1 MESAMYDLVIRGT
14 TIVDGL
20 GHDPLRADVAVEN
33 GRIAEIGAIR
43 ADATEI
49 VDAGGFALM
58 PGIIDLH
65 THYDAQVTWD
75 PTLSPSPSLGVTTA
89 VMGNCGFGIVP
100 SPPHLRD
107 LIMRNLAVVEGM
119 DIDAL
124 RAGIDWRFQSF
135 GEYLDAVRRCGPYA
149 NLAVLVG
156 HSAVRTAVMG
166 DDASVRK
173 EPTASE
179 LAEMKRLVSEAMAQG
194 AIGLG
199 ASYSLNHSGWGG
211 VPMPS
216 TISDVSEFDALVGA
230 MGGPGCGV
238 VEISS
243 GATPVD
249 TMEQIAARHGRR
261 IFMSTATALYNEQY
275 PERALGM
282 FDACA
287 AAQARGNELYIQI
300 TCQPLSFDFTLASA
314 YPFYSHPAF
323 DPIKAYD
330 REQLKTVFRDASFRD
345 RFRGD
350 LRTPKPGTVFQGNW
364 ERIVVTAR
372 VKSEHAGLADRT
384 IAEIARER
392 RQDPL
397 DTMLDL
403 GLDEDLDTGFI
414 GRFFN
419 AVDAGVE
426 PLVKHKAGVIALS
439 DAGAH
444 LVYLCDAG
452 FGLYFLGHWVRERGA
467 FDLAEGVRRLT
478 SHQAGL
484 YGIPDRG
491 RIAVG
496 ARADLLLFDPGRV
509 GISAPRRVNDLPG
522 GGPRT
527 IRDPLGVHGVFVNG
541 VRVFDGSEYA
551 KLSKGPGQVLDRFL
565 PARAVALASAAQ

>member
-1 MESAMYDLVIRGT
+1 MYDLVIRDAMV
-14 TIVDGL
+14 VDGL
-20 GHDPLRADVAVEN
+20 GHDPVRADVAVKD
-33 GRIAEIGAIR
+33 GRIAAVGAVGM
-43 ADATEI
+43 AGAGASEI
-49 VDAGGFALM
+49 VDGGGLALM

-75 PTLSPSPSLGVTTA
+75 PTLSPSPSLGVTSV

-100 SPPHLRD
+100 SPPQLRD
-107 LIMRNLAVVEGM
+107 MIMRNLAVVEGM
-119 DIDAL
+119 DLDAL
-124 RAGIDWRFQSF
+124 RAGIDWQFQSF
-135 GEYLDAVRRCGPYA
+135 GEYLSRLRSCGPYA

-166 DDASVRK
+166 RDASVRK
-173 EPTASE
+173 QPTAAE
-179 LAEMKRLVSEAMAQG
+179 LGEMKRLVTEAMDEG

-199 ASYSLNHSGWGG
+199 ASYSLNHSGWDG

-216 TISDVSEFDALVGA
+216 TISDLSEFDALVGA
-230 MGGPGCGV
+230 MGGPGRGV

-243 GATPVD
+243 GPSPVAA
-249 TMEQIAARHGRR
+249 MEEIAARHGRR
-261 IFMSTATALYNEQY
+261 IFMSTALALYNEQY
-275 PERALGM
+275 PERAIGM

-314 YPFYSHPAF
+314 YPFYAHPAF

-330 REQLKTVFRDASFRD
+330 REQLKAVFRDVSFRE
-345 RFRGD
+345 RFRAD
-350 LRTPKPGTVFQGNW
+350 LKTPLPGTVFQGNW
-364 ERIVVTAR
+364 QRIIVAAP
-372 VKSEHAGLADRT
+372 VKPENAGLADRT
-384 IAEIARER
+384 IADIARER
-392 RQDPL
+392 SRDPL

-403 GLDEDLDTGFI
+403 SLEENLDTGFV

-419 AVDAGVE
+419 AVDDGVE
-426 PLVKHKAGVIALS
+426 PLVRHRAGVIALS

-467 FDLAEGVRRLT
+467 FSLAEGVRRLT
-478 SHQAGL
+478 SHQAAL

-491 RIAVG
+491 RIAPG
-496 ARADLLLFDPGRV
+496 AWADLLLFDPATV
-509 GISAPRRVNDLPG
+509 GISAARRVNDLPA

-527 IRDPLGVHGVFVNG
+527 LRDPLGVHGVFVNG
-541 VRVFDGSEYA
+541 VRVFDGKDYA
-551 KLSKGPGQVLDRFL
+551 KLGKGPGMLLDRFVA
-565 PARAVALASAAQ
+565 ARAATLASAAK